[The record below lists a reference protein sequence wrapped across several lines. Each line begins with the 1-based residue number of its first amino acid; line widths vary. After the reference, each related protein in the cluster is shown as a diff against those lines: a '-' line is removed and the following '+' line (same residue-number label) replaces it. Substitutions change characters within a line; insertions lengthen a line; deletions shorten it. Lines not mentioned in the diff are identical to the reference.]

1 MYVIDEL
8 SRACYPRSSGRL
20 FFSIFYKT
28 QDDAF
33 RVAAQTWRLSVIS
46 QEEFSPAVDGFLEKE
61 VRTEGEFVNAWN
73 SIRTMAQ
80 RRRLAVWAGHLLT
93 HASKPDDSSG
103 GLEFRPHG
111 DGRTLERH
119 EITALVKLPWD
130 NRGFLVLAGCN
141 TGNIGRRGWC
151 PAQSFAEA
159 QGVPTL
165 GQTGYGYF
173 SRKWLS
179 YQDSDTGICLWAFH
193 RGKNGALGS
202 KAGMAARIFRNG

>member
-20 FFSIFYKT
+20 FFSMFYKT

-33 RVAAQTWRLSVIS
+33 RLAAQTWRLSVIS

-73 SIRTMAQ
+73 SIRTTAQ

-111 DGRTLERH
+111 DYGWGHDYGWGQVLQSRMWLQEL
-119 EITALVKLPWD
+119 TAPSET
-130 NRGFLVLAGCN
+130 R
-141 TGNIGRRGWC
+141 
-151 PAQSFAEA
+151 
-159 QGVPTL
+159 
-165 GQTGYGYF
+165 
-173 SRKWLS
+173 
-179 YQDSDTGICLWAFH
+179 
-193 RGKNGALGS
+193 
-202 KAGMAARIFRNG
+202 